1 MPATVVVGTQWGD
14 EGKGRIIDNLA
25 EKSQM
30 VARFQGGNNAG
41 HTIVNEQGEYKFHI
55 IPSGILYPHVTAIIG
70 NGVVVDPRVLCSE
83 LDTLKERGVS
93 AENLRLSGNAHLI
106 MPYHIL
112 LDAAH
117 ERSWASAR
125 SAPPSA
131 ASGRPTP
138 TRRRGWASACRICWT
153 RRSSGCLLYTSDAA
167 DDLTRVD

>member
-1 MPATVVVGTQWGD
+1 MRPLPSSPHWVPTTTVAGMRLMPATVVVGTQGGD

-70 NGVVVDPRVLCSE
+70 NGVVVDPRVLCGE

-106 MPYHIL
+106 MPYHIPV
-112 LDAAH
+112 
-117 ERSWASAR
+117 S
-125 SAPPSA
+125 
-131 ASGRPTP
+131 
-138 TRRRGWASACRICWT
+138 
-153 RRSSGCLLYTSDAA
+153 YT
-167 DDLTRVD
+167 